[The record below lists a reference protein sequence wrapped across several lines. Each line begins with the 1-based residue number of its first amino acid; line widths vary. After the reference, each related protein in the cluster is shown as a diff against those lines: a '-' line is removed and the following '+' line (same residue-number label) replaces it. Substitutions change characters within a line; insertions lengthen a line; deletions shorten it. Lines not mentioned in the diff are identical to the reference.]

1 MLYAVPPDLLQ
12 LHQMFDTGARPAL
25 VPRSPREEGG
35 IVLVERGVGEQRYDA
50 VKAVL
55 DEEGL

>member
-1 MLYAVPPDLLQ
+1 
-12 LHQMFDTGARPAL
+12 MFDTGARPAL